1 MQLLDAQ
8 RKLQTD
14 LEQLKNRRDSYGK
27 RERQHKN

>member
-14 LEQLKNRRDSYGK
+14 MEQFKNRRDSYGK
-27 RERQHKN
+27 REQH